1 MVTAGLMIA
10 GLAIAL
16 LVGIYVFGPYLG
28 PGREPGAGRRREG
41 GFVGRPPRE
50 TLMEELAQLEYDF
63 RSGKVRPEDYEP
75 LRADLEERLLKLQ
88 GRTQGHD
95 EKGQEGE
102 QEGEEAPHDE
112 HEPEREPSER
122 G

>member
-1 MVTAGLMIA
+1 MSVWLMIA

-16 LVGIYVFGPYLG
+16 LVGMYIFWPYF
-28 PGREPGAGRRREG
+28 EPERRRG
-41 GFVGRPPRE
+41 TAFVGRDPKE
-50 TLMEELAQLEYDF
+50 ALMAELAQLEYDF
-63 RSGKVRPEDYEP
+63 RSGKVRPEDYEQ
-75 LRADLEERLLKLQ
+75 LRADLEEQLLKLQ
-88 GRTQGHD
+88 GQGH
-95 EKGQEGE
+95 EKG